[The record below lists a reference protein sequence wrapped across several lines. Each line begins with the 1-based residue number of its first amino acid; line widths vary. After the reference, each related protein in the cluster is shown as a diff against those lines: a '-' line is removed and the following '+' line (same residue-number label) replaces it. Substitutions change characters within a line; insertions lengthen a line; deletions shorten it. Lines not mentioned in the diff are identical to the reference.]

1 MIMREGCRWAGR
13 EVLRIISHRSSAARS
28 TNVRQVFDHRVWLAL
43 EPARA
48 TVIDALR
55 ACDRA

>member
-28 TNVRQVFDHRVWLAL
+28 TIAFNHCVQPTFDKSLIIAFG
-43 EPARA
+43 
-48 TVIDALR
+48 LR
-55 ACDRA
+55 SSPREQR